1 MYEDKPITA
10 TVKDH
15 KRYISQVLRNAVAI
29 KDEVLVEY
37 GDVIEETGRFMSYL
51 SNQDEDKEITVSY
64 NDGLNRFEIDEQY
77 LGIDKTSI
85 V

>member
-15 KRYISQVLRNAVAI
+15 KRYISQVLRNAVMF
-29 KDEVLVEY
+29 KDEELVEY
-37 GDVIEETGRFMSYL
+37 GDIIEETGRFMSYL

-64 NDGLNRFEIDEQY
+64 NDGLNRFEIKE
-77 LGIDKTSI
+77 
-85 V
+85 

>member
-29 KDEVLVEY
+29 EDEVLVEY

-64 NDGLNRFEIDEQY
+64 NDGLNRFEIDE
-77 LGIDKTSI
+77 
-85 V
+85 

>member
-29 KDEVLVEY
+29 KDEELVEY
-37 GDVIEETGRFMSYL
+37 GDIIEETGRFMSYL
-51 SNQDEDKEITVSY
+51 SNEDEDKEITVSY
-64 NDGLNRFEIDEQY
+64 NDELNRFEIDE
-77 LGIDKTSI
+77 
-85 V
+85 

>member
-15 KRYISQVLRNAVAI
+15 KRYISQLLRNAVMI

-64 NDGLNRFEIDEQY
+64 NDGLNRFEIKE
-77 LGIDKTSI
+77 
-85 V
+85 

>member
-15 KRYISQVLRNAVAI
+15 KRYISQVLRNAVKL

-51 SNQDEDKEITVSY
+51 SSQDDDKEITVSY
-64 NDGLNRFEIDEQY
+64 NDGLNRFEID
-77 LGIDKTSI
+77 D
-85 V
+85 